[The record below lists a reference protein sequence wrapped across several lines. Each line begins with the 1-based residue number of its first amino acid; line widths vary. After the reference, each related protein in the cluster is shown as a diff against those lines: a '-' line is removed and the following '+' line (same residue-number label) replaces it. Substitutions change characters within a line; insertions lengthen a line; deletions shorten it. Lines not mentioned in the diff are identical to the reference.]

1 MSCHSRPQSRIRVR
15 EAAGKLGNTGSP
27 SGDATFEGFVTA
39 GEVGGGVTAG
49 AAASAFGC
57 AGIAGLGACD
67 GTRALVLRA
76 AGVVRFFSLGEGRAG
91 RGVGAGFAT
100 LFSSAGAAGAPSRA
114 AIDAINA
121 HAMART
127 LLARSRG
134 LDGNGLP
141 SLICPHELI
150 GPEIGRSRDQR
161 PARPMRSV
169 RPGSTICVIR
179 GSATSRSARR
189 RSCRGRRSR
198 RPQRDRA
205 APPPSR
211 IQIRRAG
218 LMSR

>member
-76 AGVVRFFSLGEGRAG
+76 AGVVRVFSLGEGRAG

-114 AIDAINA
+114 AVDAINA

-127 LLARSRG
+127 LSARSRG

-169 RPGSTICVIR
+169 RRGSTICVTR

-189 RSCRGRRSR
+189 
-198 RPQRDRA
+198 
-205 APPPSR
+205 
-211 IQIRRAG
+211 
-218 LMSR
+218 